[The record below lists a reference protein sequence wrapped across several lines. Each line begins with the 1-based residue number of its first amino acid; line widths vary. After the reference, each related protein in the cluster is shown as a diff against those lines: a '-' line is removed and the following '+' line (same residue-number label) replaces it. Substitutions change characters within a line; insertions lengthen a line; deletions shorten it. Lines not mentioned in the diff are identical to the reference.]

1 VCNKIE
7 KNEMGGHVACMGRW
21 EVYTVFWWGK
31 PEKKGSN
38 PIRGKD
44 IILLW
49 VFCVCCHVEI
59 SATSWSLVQRSPT
72 DCGALLCVI

>member
-1 VCNKIE
+1 
-7 KNEMGGHVACMGRW
+7 
-21 EVYTVFWWGK
+21 VFWWGK